1 MHTIDV
7 IDSHTAGEPTRVV
20 LAGFPDLGDGDL
32 AQCRERFRSDFDH
45 WRSAIACEPR
55 GSDTMVGALLL
66 PPRDPSACTGAV
78 SYTHLTLPTI
88 CSV

>member
-1 MHTIDV
+1 MHIIDV

-20 LAGFPDLGDGDL
+20 LSGFPIW
-32 AQCRERFRSDFDH
+32 AMATWRNAAIARSEFDQ

-66 PPRDPSACTGAV
+66 PPRDQSACTG
-78 SYTHLTLPTI
+78 
-88 CSV
+88 